1 MRKISFKNIKTKR
14 IVVAL
19 LIIALVIAGFFSY
32 RALKNKNNQ
41 TKYLIGRVA
50 KGNLTVT
57 VSGSGKVAAAS
68 QVDLKFKASGTLTY
82 LGVHNGQKV
91 TAGTLLAKLDTTDAE
106 RTVKTAQLNL
116 ENAQLAL
123 AQAQNSTNIDES
135 SLKSQALAN
144 MTSAVTLTKNII
156 TSLDDIFFTDISDY
170 KVDAKT
176 LLEYYSHIVTFYA
189 QTDVDYATVLN
200 SDFKTI
206 KQQQNIN
213 SAALSKLNQNSSLDD
228 IQAVLD
234 QIVMTTTL
242 VKDATHLGYQL
253 LVRYESILSDNNLTP
268 ALSPRNISADKTTVA
283 TYVSNID
290 SLLATLLTNQKTIKN
305 FKDNQNNSPY
315 SLRSAQILVEQQQ
328 TALVQAKD
336 KLKDYYLYAPFSGE
350 LSQIEVS
357 VGDDISAGTTIGVL
371 VTDEKIAEITLNEID
386 LAKVQLGDTAILTF
400 DALPDS
406 TISGKVI
413 EIDPVGVESQGV
425 VSYTVKLSLDT
436 TDNRLKP
443 GMTVDAEIIVDS
455 KQDVLLVP
463 NSALKSQNDSYYVE
477 LVAPQEITNLANL
490 KSPVALKQVPT
501 RQSVKIG
508 LADDTNTEI
517 VSGLKEGDYVV
528 IRTIA
533 PNSTTNITTRTGL
546 FNNNMSNMMRNSLP
560 TMGGGFPR

>member
-213 SAALSKLNQNSSLDD
+213 SAVLSKLNQNSSLDD